1 MQSQVRLMFNICC
14 LSSSVPYNKDFI
26 YAITKKKMAV
36 VVALYLAGLR
46 GYHATILRQV

>member
-14 LSSSVPYNKDFI
+14 LSFSVPYKKDFI
-26 YAITKKKMAV
+26 YVITKKMAV